1 MGKRAKDIFLDLIDV
16 SRADRPDAIARECGQ
31 DASLRERVE
40 ALLAAH
46 DRASDVIVEPTV
58 LFAPS
63 RPNVLGPIAGGPG
76 GGGTEPAADL
86 APGAVVGA
94 YTIERVLGEG
104 GFGTVYQARQDAPV
118 RRTVALKVMRA
129 GLDSRDIMARFQAE
143 RQALA
148 VMDHPGIARVY
159 DAGATPD
166 GRPYFAMEFVDGQ
179 GIVEFCD
186 AERLPIRERI
196 RLFERVCMAVQ
207 HAHSKGV
214 IHRDIKP
221 SNIMVS
227 RVDGRPFAKVIDFGI
242 AKAMHAP
249 LVRDAAVTLPTQVV
263 GTPLYMAPEQ
273 ASPGAT
279 DIDARADVYSLGV
292 VLYEMLAGV
301 PPFDPERFRGK
312 WLSEIERIIREEDP
326 PRPSGRVAALEEAV
340 RARIAEVRSI
350 DEGRLARALASDL
363 DWIVMRAL
371 EKDRNR
377 RYGAPLTL
385 AADLRRYLEN
395 QPVEAGPPTASYR
408 MAKFA
413 RRHRI
418 EFAAGAAVLV
428 AIVALAAGSVW
439 AAWREHRAADQVRR
453 QLAKSEA
460 LSTFSRDILSG
471 VDPAVARDRDTTLLR
486 EILGGAGERVA
497 RDLGEHPDAAVEML
511 TTIGFALQQ
520 IGDMEQAE
528 RYYRRAMTLGEQR
541 LGEDAPET
549 VEATGNLGGVLAFL
563 HRFDESEALLRRALE
578 ARERAG
584 GPDHPETL
592 STLSNLAYLYDA
604 ASNNEAARPILER
617 LLDVRLRTLGPTH
630 EQTLL
635 TMNNLANTL
644 DNVGELDAAIE
655 LYERVLEAQVQ
666 SEGEDHPRTLATMT
680 NLAGVYVKAGRGDE
694 AAALFERSLAAKRRV
709 LPAGHPS
716 LLVTLVNLGSFY
728 QLRGN
733 LDRAAE
739 LLDECVGL
747 ARAGGDSTRMALV
760 GSLNAMARVHRAR
773 GNAAASVD
781 ASREACATGE
791 SLFGA
796 RHPTMVT
803 LHANLGISL
812 LEAGQ
817 AAEAERECRA
827 AIALAGETIGSSHNS
842 TFTPRLT
849 LGRALLALD
858 RAEEAQSIL
867 TDLDHDESAAAGAG
881 EASLEQLR
889 SALEE
894 ARRRAE

>member
-1 MGKRAKDIFLDLIDV
+1 MSRRAKDIFLDLIDLQTGE
-16 SRADRPDAIARECGQ
+16 RPGAIARECGD

-58 LFAPS
+58 LFAPQ
-63 RPNVLGPIAGGPG
+63 RTNALAIGAGGDG
-76 GGGTEPAADL
+76 GASDL
-86 APGAVVGA
+86 APGTVVSP

-104 GFGTVYQARQDAPV
+104 GFGTVYQARQEAPV

-148 VMDHPGIARVY
+148 VMDHPGIARVF
-159 DAGATPD
+159 DAGTTPD
-166 GRPYFAMEFVDGQ
+166 GRPYFAMEFVDGR

-227 RVDGRPFAKVIDFGI
+227 RVDATPFAKVIDFGI

-249 LVRDAAVTLPTQVV
+249 LVRDAAVTLATQVV

-273 ASPGAT
+273 ASLGAT

-292 VLYEMLAGV
+292 VLYELLAGV
-301 PPFDPERFRGK
+301 PPLDPERFRGK
-312 WLSEIERIIREEDP
+312 WLGEIERIIREEDP
-326 PRPSGRVAALEEAV
+326 PRPSARVAALDEDT
-340 RARIAEVRSI
+340 RARIAEVRAI
-350 DEGRLARALASDL
+350 DQARLARSLASDL

-413 RRHRI
+413 RRHRV

-439 AAWREHRAADQVRR
+439 AAWREHRAADEVRG
-453 QLAKSEA
+453 QLARSEA
-460 LSTFSRDILSG
+460 LSMFSRDILSG

-486 EILGGAGERVA
+486 EILGGAGERVG

-520 IGDMEQAE
+520 VGDMEQAE
-528 RYYRRAMTLGEQR
+528 RYYRRAMTLGEQS
-541 LGEDAPET
+541 LGSEAPET
-549 VEATGNLGGVLAFL
+549 VEATGNLGAVLAFL
-563 HRFDESEALLRRALE
+563 HRYEESEALLRRTLAV
-578 ARERAG
+578 RERTG
-584 GPDHPETL
+584 GPEHPDTL
-592 STLSNLAYLYDA
+592 ATLSNLAYLYDA
-604 ASNNEAARPILER
+604 ASNDAAARPILER
-617 LLDVRLRTLGPTH
+617 LLVVRERTLGPTH

-644 DNVGELDAAIE
+644 DTVGELDAAIV
-655 LYERVLEAQVQ
+655 LYERVLEAQIQ

-680 NLAGVYVKAGRGDE
+680 NLAGVYMKAGRGDE

-709 LPAGHPS
+709 LPEGHPS

-728 QLRGN
+728 QSRGN

-739 LLDECVGL
+739 LLEECVGL

-773 GNAAASVD
+773 GDSAAGVD
-781 ASREACATGE
+781 AAREACATGE
-791 SLFGA
+791 SLLGP
-796 RHPTMVT
+796 RHPTLVA
-803 LHANLGISL
+803 LHANLGLSL
-812 LEAGQ
+812 LEDGQ
-817 AAEAERECRA
+817 ASEAERECRA
-827 AIALAGETIGSSHNS
+827 AIALAGETVGASHNS

-858 RAEEAQSIL
+858 RAEEARTVL
-867 TDLDHDESAAAGAG
+867 ADLDQDASASAGAG
-881 EASLEQLR
+881 ASNLEQLR
-889 SALEE
+889 AALDE